1 MWNEYGIYLIVFF
14 SVLIFSAAASE
25 VIFRRREV
33 GVRLSETRTRAGG
46 DEFHAGDG
54 AIADLGE
61 AENRLIRRYFEITRR
76 DNNANSTQ
84 NRLIRAGYFSA
95 GAVPAFQTIRAIL
108 CIGVAVLTV
117 WAFNR
122 FVPEMSRLATLII
135 ALFAAGVTFI
145 LVNIYIDR
153 RGDAKEREYRRL
165 FPDFMDMLIV
175 CLDAGMSIEAA
186 ANRVAREFV
195 SKRQDFGL
203 HLSIMMLEVRGG
215 RRLREALANL
225 AARLRIDEARA
236 LSVLFRQ
243 SEELGTSVT
252 QTLRVYSKE
261 MRDLRVVRAEEKA
274 NVLPIKMLLPLGAFL
289 FPVSLVIVL
298 VPIVIRVVSLL
309 VGLTPGG

>member
-1 MWNEYGIYLIVFF
+1 MSSEYGIYLIVFF
-14 SVLIFSAAASE
+14 AVLIFSAAASE
-25 VIFRRREV
+25 LFFRQREV
-33 GVRLSETRTRAGG
+33 SVRVSKSSAAAGEEVHLG
-46 DEFHAGDG
+46 DTT
-54 AIADLGE
+54 IADLGE

-76 DNNANSTQ
+76 DTNVNSTQ
-84 NRLIRAGYFSA
+84 NRLIRAGYFAA
-95 GAVPAFQTIRAIL
+95 GAVTTFQVVRAVV
-108 CIGVAVLTV
+108 CISVLVAAV
-117 WAFNR
+117 WAANR
-122 FVPEMSRLATLII
+122 VAPDMSQIATLII
-135 ALFAAGVTFI
+135 AMFAAGATFI

-153 RGDAKEREYRRL
+153 RGAAKEREYRRL

-195 SKRQDFGL
+195 SKQQDFGL

-215 RRLREALANL
+215 RRLRESLANL
-225 AARLRIDEARA
+225 ATRLRIDEARS

-261 MRDLRVVRAEEKA
+261 MRDVRIVRAEEKA
-274 NVLPIKMLLPLGAFL
+274 NALPVKMLLPLGAFL

-309 VGLTPGG
+309 VSMKPGG

>member
-1 MWNEYGIYLIVFF
+1 MSSEYGIYLILFF
-14 SVLIFSAAASE
+14 AVLIFTAAASE
-25 VIFRRREV
+25 LFFRQREV
-33 GVRLSETRTRAGG
+33 SVRVSKSSAATRQEFDLG
-46 DEFHAGDG
+46 DTT
-54 AIADLGE
+54 IADLGE

-76 DNNANSTQ
+76 DTNVNSTQ
-84 NRLIRAGYFSA
+84 NRLIRAGYFAA
-95 GAVPAFQTIRAIL
+95 GAVTTFQVVRAVV
-108 CIGVAVLTV
+108 CISMLVATV
-117 WAFNR
+117 WVLNR
-122 FVPEMSRLATLII
+122 VAPAMSQMATLFV
-135 ALFAAGVTFI
+135 AMFAAGATFI

-153 RGDAKEREYRRL
+153 RGAAKEREYRRL

-195 SKRQDFGL
+195 DKQQDFGL

-225 AARLRIDEARA
+225 ASRLRIDEARA

-261 MRDLRVVRAEEKA
+261 MRDLRIVRAEEKA
-274 NVLPIKMLLPLGAFL
+274 NALPVKMLLPLGAFL

-298 VPIVIRVVSLL
+298 VPIVIRVASLFI
-309 VGLTPGG
+309 GMKPGG

>member
-1 MWNEYGIYLIVFF
+1 MFGEYGIYLVVFF
-14 SVLIFSAAASE
+14 SVLIFSATASE
-25 VIFRRREV
+25 LVFRRRAV
-33 GVRLSETRTRAGG
+33 GVRVSETAAKATGE
-46 DEFHAGDG
+46 EFSDT

-61 AENRLIRRYFEITRR
+61 AENRLIRRYFQITRR
-76 DNNANSTQ
+76 DTNANSTQ

-95 GAVPAFQTIRAIL
+95 SAVTTFQMIRAL
-108 CIGVAVLTV
+108 TCLAVLVATV
-117 WAFNR
+117 WIVDHYF
-122 FVPEMSRLATLII
+122 PEMSRLS
-135 ALFAAGVTFI
+135 ALLVAMIAAGITFI

-153 RGDAKEREYRRL
+153 RGQAKEREYRRL

-175 CLDAGMSIEAA
+175 CLDAGMSLEAA

-215 RRLREALANL
+215 RRLREALTNL
-225 AARLRIDEARA
+225 ATRLRIDEARA
-236 LSVLFRQ
+236 LAVLFRQ

-261 MRDLRVVRAEEKA
+261 MRDLRIVRAEEKA
-274 NVLPIKMLLPLGAFL
+274 NALPIKMLLPLGGFL

-298 VPIVIRVVSLL
+298 VPIVIRVVTLL
-309 VGLTPGG
+309 VGMTPGG

>member
-1 MWNEYGIYLIVFF
+1 MSSEYGIYLIVFF

-25 VIFRRREV
+25 LFLRRREV
-33 GVRLSETRTRAGG
+33 GVRLSEATAKIGG
-46 DEFHAGDG
+46 EELEIGDTT
-54 AIADLGE
+54 IADLGE

-76 DNNANSTQ
+76 DTNANSTQ

-95 GAVPAFQTIRAIL
+95 SAMTTFQIVRAL
-108 CIGVAVLTV
+108 VCIGMLLATAWAVD
-117 WAFNR
+117 R
-122 FVPEMSRLATLII
+122 FFPDVSRLFVLLAAMVVAT
-135 ALFAAGVTFI
+135 FTFVV
-145 LVNIYIDR
+145 VNIYIDR
-153 RGDAKEREYRRL
+153 RGAAKEREYRRL

-175 CLDAGMSIEAA
+175 CLDAGMSVEAA

-195 SKRQDFGL
+195 DKRQDFGL

-261 MRDLRVVRAEEKA
+261 MRELRVVRAEEKA
-274 NVLPIKMLLPLGAFL
+274 NALPIKMLLPLGAFL
-289 FPVSLVIVL
+289 FPVSLIIVL
-298 VPIVIRVVSLL
+298 VPIVIRVLNLL
-309 VGLTPGG
+309 IGLKPGG

>member
-14 SVLIFSAAASE
+14 SVMIFSAAASE
-25 VIFRRREV
+25 VVFRRREV
-33 GVRLSETRTRAGG
+33 GVRLSEAKSRVTGN
-46 DEFHAGDG
+46 DIVDG
-54 AIADLGE
+54 AMADLGE
-61 AENRLIRRYFEITRR
+61 AENRLIRRYFEITRH
-76 DNNANSTQ
+76 DTNVNSTQ

-95 GAVPAFQTIRAIL
+95 NAVTTFQAIRAIV
-108 CIGVAVLTV
+108 CIGMMVLTV

-122 FVPEMSRLATLII
+122 FFPETTRMMTL
-135 ALFAAGVTFI
+135 LVGMFAAGTSFI

-175 CLDAGMSIEAA
+175 CLDAGMSLEAA

-195 SKRQDFGL
+195 SKRKDFGL

-236 LSVLFRQ
+236 LAVLFRQ

-261 MRDLRVVRAEEKA
+261 MRDLRIVRAEEKA
-274 NVLPIKMLLPLGAFL
+274 NALPIKMLLPLGAFL

-298 VPIVIRVVSLL
+298 VPVVIRVISLI

>member
-25 VIFRRREV
+25 VVFRRREV
-33 GVRLSETRTRAGG
+33 GIRLSEASTKAGG
-46 DEFHAGDG
+46 DEVHVAAG
-54 AIADLGE
+54 AIDNLGE

-76 DNNANSTQ
+76 DTNINSTQ

-95 GAVPAFQTIRAIL
+95 GAVTTFQTIRA
-108 CIGVAVLTV
+108 VACMGALILTV
-117 WAFNR
+117 LAFNR
-122 FVPEMSRLATLII
+122 FLPELSRLSTL
-135 ALFAAGVTFI
+135 LVGMFSAGVTFI

-175 CLDAGMSIEAA
+175 CLDAGMSLEAA

-195 SKRQDFGL
+195 SKKQDFGL
-203 HLSIMMLEVRGG
+203 HLAIMMLEVRGG

-236 LSVLFRQ
+236 LAVLFRQ

-261 MRDLRVVRAEEKA
+261 MRDLRIVRAEEKA
-274 NVLPIKMLLPLGAFL
+274 NALPVKMLLPLGAFL
-289 FPVSLVIVL
+289 FPVSLVMVL
-298 VPIVIRVVSLL
+298 VPLVIRVISLI
-309 VGLTPGG
+309 VGLSPGG

>member
-25 VIFRRREV
+25 VVFRRREV
-33 GVRLSETRTRAGG
+33 GLRLSETKTRARG
-46 DEFHAGDG
+46 DELHVGDG

-61 AENRLIRRYFEITRR
+61 AENRLIRRYFDITRS
-76 DNNANSTQ
+76 DTNPNSTQ

-95 GAVPAFQTIRAIL
+95 NAVTTFQMIRAII
-108 CIGVAVLTV
+108 CIGVMVLAV

-122 FVPEMSRLATLII
+122 FFPEISRVATLLG
-135 ALFAAGVTFI
+135 AMFAAGAAFI

-153 RGDAKEREYRRL
+153 RGDAKERDYRRL

-195 SKRQDFGL
+195 AKQQDFGL

-225 AARLRIDEARA
+225 ATRLRIDEARA

-261 MRDLRVVRAEEKA
+261 MRDLRIVRAEEKA
-274 NVLPIKMLLPLGAFL
+274 NALPIKMLLPLGAFL

-298 VPIVIRVVSLL
+298 VPVVIRVVSLL
-309 VGLTPGG
+309 AGMAPGG

>member
-1 MWNEYGIYLIVFF
+1 MSSEYGIYLIVFF
-14 SVLIFSAAASE
+14 AVLIFSAAASE
-25 VIFRRREV
+25 LLFRQREV
-33 GVRLSETRTRAGG
+33 SVRVSKSSAATGEEVHLG
-46 DEFHAGDG
+46 DTT
-54 AIADLGE
+54 IADLGE

-76 DNNANSTQ
+76 DTNVNSTQ
-84 NRLIRAGYFSA
+84 NRLIRAGYFAA
-95 GAVPAFQTIRAIL
+95 GAVTTFQVVRAVI
-108 CIGVAVLTV
+108 CIGVLVAAV
-117 WAFNR
+117 WALNQLA
-122 FVPEMSRLATLII
+122 PNMSQIATLIL
-135 ALFAAGVTFI
+135 AMFAAGATFI

-153 RGDAKEREYRRL
+153 RGAAKEREYRRL

-195 SKRQDFGL
+195 DKRQDFGL

-225 AARLRIDEARA
+225 ATRLRIDEARA

-261 MRDLRVVRAEEKA
+261 MRDVRIIRAEEKA
-274 NVLPIKMLLPLGAFL
+274 NALPVKMLLPLGAFL
-289 FPVSLVIVL
+289 FPVSLFIVL
-298 VPIVIRVVSLL
+298 VPVVMRVVSLL
-309 VGLTPGG
+309 IGMKPGG

>member
-14 SVLIFSAAASE
+14 SVMIFSAAASE
-25 VIFRRREV
+25 VVFRRREV
-33 GVRLSETRTRAGG
+33 GVRLSETKSRVTGNDIA
-46 DEFHAGDG
+46 DG
-54 AIADLGE
+54 AMADLGE
-61 AENRLIRRYFEITRR
+61 AENRLIRRYFEITRH
-76 DNNANSTQ
+76 DTNVNSTQ

-95 GAVPAFQTIRAIL
+95 NAVTTFQAIRAIV
-108 CIGVAVLTV
+108 CIGMMVLTV

-122 FVPEMSRLATLII
+122 FFPETTRMMTL
-135 ALFAAGVTFI
+135 LVGMFAAGTTFI

-175 CLDAGMSIEAA
+175 CLDAGMSLEAA

-195 SKRQDFGL
+195 SKRKDFGL

-236 LSVLFRQ
+236 LAVLFRQ

-261 MRDLRVVRAEEKA
+261 MRDMRVVRAEEKA
-274 NVLPIKMLLPLGAFL
+274 NALPIKMLLPLGAFL

-298 VPIVIRVVSLL
+298 VPVVIRVISLI

>member
-14 SVLIFSAAASE
+14 SVMIFSAAASE
-25 VIFRRREV
+25 VVFRRREV
-33 GVRLSETRTRAGG
+33 GVRLSEAKSRVTGN
-46 DEFHAGDG
+46 DIVDG
-54 AIADLGE
+54 AMADLGE
-61 AENRLIRRYFEITRR
+61 AENRLIRRYFEITRH
-76 DNNANSTQ
+76 DTNVNSTQ

-95 GAVPAFQTIRAIL
+95 NAVTTFQAIRAVA
-108 CIGVAVLTV
+108 CIGMMVLTV

-122 FVPEMSRLATLII
+122 FFPETTRMMTL
-135 ALFAAGVTFI
+135 LVGMFAAGTSFI

-175 CLDAGMSIEAA
+175 CLDAGMSLEAA

-195 SKRQDFGL
+195 SKRKDFGL

-225 AARLRIDEARA
+225 ATRLRIDEARA
-236 LSVLFRQ
+236 LAVLFRQ

-274 NVLPIKMLLPLGAFL
+274 NALPIKMLLPLGAFL

-298 VPIVIRVVSLL
+298 VPVVIRVISLI

>member
-14 SVLIFSAAASE
+14 SVLIFAGAASE
-25 VIFRRREV
+25 LLFRRREV
-33 GVRLSETRTRAGG
+33 AVRLSEAGAKARG
-46 DEFHAGDG
+46 DELRVGDA
-54 AIADLGE
+54 AIDELGE

-76 DNNANSTQ
+76 DTNVNSTQ
-84 NRLIRAGYFSA
+84 NRLIRAGYFNA
-95 GAVPAFQTIRAIL
+95 GSVTTFQTVRAVI
-108 CIGVAVLTV
+108 CIAAFVLTV

-122 FVPEMSRLATLII
+122 FIPETSRLMTLLV
-135 ALFAAGVTFI
+135 AMFAAGATFI

-175 CLDAGMSIEAA
+175 CLDAGMSLEAA

-215 RRLREALANL
+215 RRLRDALANL

-236 LSVLFRQ
+236 LAVLFRQ

-261 MRDLRVVRAEEKA
+261 MRDLRIVRAEEKA
-274 NVLPIKMLLPLGAFL
+274 NALPIKMLLPLGAFL

-298 VPIVIRVVSLL
+298 VPIVIRVVSLV
-309 VGLTPGG
+309 VGLSPGG

>member
-14 SVLIFSAAASE
+14 SVMIFSVAASE
-25 VIFRRREV
+25 VVFRRREV
-33 GVRLSETRTRAGG
+33 GVRLTEAKARAAG
-46 DEFHAGDG
+46 DDFGDG

-61 AENRLIRRYFEITRR
+61 AENRLIRRYFEITLR
-76 DNNANSTQ
+76 DSNANSTQ

-95 GAVPAFQTIRAIL
+95 NAVTTFQAIRAIVCMGML
-108 CIGVAVLTV
+108 VLTV
-117 WAFNR
+117 WALNR
-122 FVPEMSRLATLII
+122 FLPETSRFMTLII
-135 ALFAAGVTFI
+135 AMFAAGMTFV

-153 RGDAKEREYRRL
+153 RGNAKEREYRRL

-175 CLDAGMSIEAA
+175 CLDAGMSLEAA

-195 SKRQDFGL
+195 SKKQDFGL

-261 MRDLRVVRAEEKA
+261 MRDLRIVRAEEKA
-274 NVLPIKMLLPLGAFL
+274 NALPIKMLLPLGAFL

-298 VPIVIRVVSLL
+298 VPIVIRVISLL
-309 VGLTPGG
+309 IGLTPAG

>member
-1 MWNEYGIYLIVFF
+1 MMGEYGIYLVVFF
-14 SVLIFSAAASE
+14 AVLIFSGVASE
-25 VIFRRREV
+25 LVFRRREV
-33 GVRLSETRTRAGG
+33 GIRLSETTAKTSG
-46 DEFHAGDG
+46 DDLQLGDSTLV
-54 AIADLGE
+54 DLGE

-76 DNNANSTQ
+76 DQNANSIQ
-84 NRLIRAGYFSA
+84 NRLIRAGYF
-95 GAVPAFQTIRAIL
+95 GAPAVTVFQVVRAL
-108 CIGVAVLTV
+108 ACGAAMVAAV
-117 WAFNR
+117 WALDR
-122 FVPEMSRLATLII
+122 FVPEMSRLAILLVAMIV
-135 ALFAAGVTFI
+135 AGITFV

-153 RGDAKEREYRRL
+153 RGDAKEREYRRI

-195 SKRQDFGL
+195 QKRQDFGL

-225 AARLRIDEARA
+225 ATRLRIDEARA
-236 LSVLFRQ
+236 LAVLFRQ

-261 MRDLRVVRAEEKA
+261 MRDLRMVRAEEKA
-274 NVLPIKMLLPLGAFL
+274 NALPIKMLLPLGAFL
-289 FPVSLVIVL
+289 FPVSLIIVL

-309 VGLTPGG
+309 SGLKVGG